1 MRKPPKPYES
11 RVDLKPYRRLIQFS
25 NWSPQTS
32 KLKDPTLVP
41 WAVYMGTWRGEARI
55 DRMMLRRR
63 ELWLKRRKR
72 FGEVSGIRVYPPA
85 DLAKEIERSGFLNPP
100 VLLNG
105 REPTTR
111 GLLRLAE
118 EVRGVLRIL
127 MEAGHDHYRQL
138 YAWWA
143 IKDHDRDQVGL
154 QMILIAS
161 GPPGQRK
168 RHGFALVPTARRQD
182 FRAYCFYLLARLMAD
197 GHAWRAAKCAQ
208 CNKFFLKV
216 RRDPPSRPSRFCKEE
231 CRRNW
236 HNERRKGGTS

>member
-1 MRKPPKPYES
+1 MRKPPKPYQKWVNLE
-11 RVDLKPYRRLIQFS
+11 PYQRLILFS
-25 NWSPQTS
+25 HWDPATS
-32 KLKDPTLVP
+32 NVKDPALVP
-41 WAVYMGTWRGEARI
+41 WEVYRGRVG
-55 DRMMLRRR
+55 RKMWLRRR
-63 ELWLKRRKR
+63 KSPLMAKLEP
-72 FGEVSGIRVYPPA
+72 SGIWWNPDVVQ
-85 DLAKEIERSGFLNPP
+85 DEAKEVESAAFLNPP
-100 VLLNG
+100 VLLSG

-127 MEAGHDHYRQL
+127 YRQID
-138 YAWWA
+138 AWWA
-143 IKDHDRDQVGL
+143 VKDHVRDHVGL
-154 QMILIAS
+154 QMIEIAS
-161 GPPGQRK
+161 GPPGQRMH
-168 RHGFALVPTARRQD
+168 HGFALVPTARKQD

-216 RRDPPSRPSRFCKEE
+216 RRDPPGRPSRFCKEE

>member
-1 MRKPPKPYES
+1 MRKPPKPYQKWVNLE
-11 RVDLKPYRRLIQFS
+11 PYQRLIWFAYWDPATS
-25 NWSPQTS
+25 NV
-32 KLKDPTLVP
+32 KDPALVP
-41 WAVYMGTWRGEARI
+41 WEVYRGRMGRKMW
-55 DRMMLRRR
+55 LRRR
-63 ELWLKRRKR
+63 KSPLLSKLETT
-72 FGEVSGIRVYPPA
+72 GIWWNPDVEEEA
-85 DLAKEIERSGFLNPP
+85 QQIGSAAFLNPP

-105 REPTTR
+105 RDPTR
-111 GLLRLAE
+111 QGLLRLAE
-118 EVRGVLRIL
+118 EIRAILHLLAEAGQDYYAQVEAWEVLR
-127 MEAGHDHYRQL
+127 HRVQ
-138 YAWWA
+138 
-143 IKDHDRDQVGL
+143 DQVGL

-168 RHGFALVPTARRQD
+168 RHGFALVPTARKQD

-216 RRDPPSRPSRFCKEE
+216 RRDPPGRPSRFCKEE